1 GYAQAGGLY
10 LSFMSGN
17 TTRLGTALAALNLH
31 VLLGTAMVICAFVIG
46 AVAGTL
52 VVEAPVRRPM
62 LAVLGVEIALLCGAL
77 ALVAAGSLMPPL
89 FLISIAMGMQN
100 SAHQVVLGADVG
112 KSFVTGT
119 LFSFGQSLVAAA
131 KGRVRPMEC
140 AIYGLSW
147 LTFIAGVA
155 GGGDDGDLDGVGL
168 GGPPQRADPGAPL
181 AFIFFH
187 RPTRGG
193 AGRSIRSEGGAVWI
207 CELSSVCRT
216 LRTQWLSRWVTNLR
230 SGPRIEP

>member
-1 GYAQAGGLY
+1 MTSLPSKPDAARYPLVLATLMTGSAGYVDAVGYAQAGGLY

-131 KGRVRPMEC
+131 KGRVRPMAC

-155 GGGDDGDLDGVGL
+155 LGALTVTAFGL
-168 GGPPQRADPGAPL
+168 FFALLILVAAL
-181 AFIFFH
+181 AVAMMGIWM
-187 RPTRGG
+187 G
-193 AGRSIRSEGGAVWI
+193 
-207 CELSSVCRT
+207 
-216 LRTQWLSRWVTNLR
+216 WV
-230 SGPRIEP
+230 

>member
-1 GYAQAGGLY
+1 MTSLPSKPDAARYPLVLATLMTGAAGYVDAVGYAQAGGLY

-131 KGRVRPMEC
+131 KGRVRPMAC

-155 GGGDDGDLDGVGL
+155 LGALTVTAFGLFFALLILVGALGVAMMGIWM
-168 GGPPQRADPGAPL
+168 G
-181 AFIFFH
+181 
-187 RPTRGG
+187 
-193 AGRSIRSEGGAVWI
+193 
-207 CELSSVCRT
+207 
-216 LRTQWLSRWVTNLR
+216 WV
-230 SGPRIEP
+230 

>member
-1 GYAQAGGLY
+1 MSSSPSKPGAARYPLVLATLMTGAAGYVDAVGYAQAGGLY

-77 ALVAAGSLMPPL
+77 ALVATGSLMPPL

-112 KSFVTGT
+112 KSFVTGA

-155 GGGDDGDLDGVGL
+155 LGALTVNAFGLFEALAILVAALAVAMVG
-168 GGPPQRADPGAPL
+168 
-181 AFIFFH
+181 IW
-187 RPTRGG
+187 RG
-193 AGRSIRSEGGAVWI
+193 
-207 CELSSVCRT
+207 
-216 LRTQWLSRWVTNLR
+216 WV
-230 SGPRIEP
+230 

>member
-1 GYAQAGGLY
+1 MTSSPSKPAPSKPGAARYPLVLATLMTGAAGYVDAVGYAQAGGLY

-52 VVEAPVRRPM
+52 VAEAPVRRPM

-112 KSFVTGT
+112 KSFVTGA

-155 GGGDDGDLDGVGL
+155 LGALTVNAFGLFEALAILVAALAVAMVGIWGG
-168 GGPPQRADPGAPL
+168 
-181 AFIFFH
+181 
-187 RPTRGG
+187 
-193 AGRSIRSEGGAVWI
+193 
-207 CELSSVCRT
+207 
-216 LRTQWLSRWVTNLR
+216 WV
-230 SGPRIEP
+230 

>member
-1 GYAQAGGLY
+1 MTSSPSKPGAARHPLVLATLMTAAAGYVDAVGYAQAGGLY

-112 KSFVTGT
+112 KSFVTGA

-155 GGGDDGDLDGVGL
+155 LGALTVTAFGLFFALLILVGALGVAMMGIWM
-168 GGPPQRADPGAPL
+168 G
-181 AFIFFH
+181 
-187 RPTRGG
+187 
-193 AGRSIRSEGGAVWI
+193 
-207 CELSSVCRT
+207 
-216 LRTQWLSRWVTNLR
+216 WV
-230 SGPRIEP
+230 

>member
-1 GYAQAGGLY
+1 MTSSPSKPDAARYPLVLATLMTGSAGYVDAVGYAQAGGLY

-52 VVEAPVRRPM
+52 VAEAPVRRPM

-131 KGRVRPMEC
+131 KGRVRPMAC

-147 LTFIAGVA
+147 LTFVAGVA
-155 GGGDDGDLDGVGL
+155 LGALTVNAFGLFEALAILVGALAVAMMGIWGG
-168 GGPPQRADPGAPL
+168 
-181 AFIFFH
+181 
-187 RPTRGG
+187 
-193 AGRSIRSEGGAVWI
+193 
-207 CELSSVCRT
+207 
-216 LRTQWLSRWVTNLR
+216 WV
-230 SGPRIEP
+230 

>member
-1 GYAQAGGLY
+1 MTSSPSKPDAARHPLVLATLMTAAAGYVDAVGYAQAGGLY

-155 GGGDDGDLDGVGL
+155 
-168 GGPPQRADPGAPL
+168 
-181 AFIFFH
+181 
-187 RPTRGG
+187 
-193 AGRSIRSEGGAVWI
+193 
-207 CELSSVCRT
+207 
-216 LRTQWLSRWVTNLR
+216 
-230 SGPRIEP
+230 

>member
-1 GYAQAGGLY
+1 MTSLPSKPDAARYPLVLATLMTGAAGYVDAVGYAQAGGLY

-131 KGRVRPMEC
+131 KGRVRPMAC

-155 GGGDDGDLDGVGL
+155 LGALTVTAFGLFFALLILVAALGVAMMGIWT
-168 GGPPQRADPGAPL
+168 G
-181 AFIFFH
+181 
-187 RPTRGG
+187 
-193 AGRSIRSEGGAVWI
+193 
-207 CELSSVCRT
+207 
-216 LRTQWLSRWVTNLR
+216 WV
-230 SGPRIEP
+230 

>member
-1 GYAQAGGLY
+1 MTSSPSKPDAARYPLVLATLMTGSAGYVDAVGYAQAGGLY

-131 KGRVRPMEC
+131 KGRVRPMAC

-155 GGGDDGDLDGVGL
+155 LGALTVTAFGLFFALLILVAALGVAMMG
-168 GGPPQRADPGAPL
+168 
-181 AFIFFH
+181 IWS
-187 RPTRGG
+187 
-193 AGRSIRSEGGAVWI
+193 GRV
-207 CELSSVCRT
+207 
-216 LRTQWLSRWVTNLR
+216 
-230 SGPRIEP
+230 

>member
-1 GYAQAGGLY
+1 MTSSPSKPGAARYPLVLATLMTGAAGYVDAVGYAQAGGLY

-62 LAVLGVEIALLCGAL
+62 LAVLGVEILLLCGAL

-100 SAHQVVLGADVG
+100 SAHQVVQGADVG
-112 KSFVTGT
+112 KSFVTGA

-147 LTFIAGVA
+147 LTFVAGVA
-155 GGGDDGDLDGVGL
+155 LGALTVTAFGLFEALAILVAALAVAMVG
-168 GGPPQRADPGAPL
+168 
-181 AFIFFH
+181 IW
-187 RPTRGG
+187 RG
-193 AGRSIRSEGGAVWI
+193 
-207 CELSSVCRT
+207 
-216 LRTQWLSRWVTNLR
+216 WV
-230 SGPRIEP
+230 